1 MQSWVGPVVAI
12 AQAIMAICVV
22 GVAVA
27 VLLALREAKEKSA
40 GLAHELAEI
49 RRDLSP
55 ALKALNHLG
64 EAGAEVAEL
73 ARDEVREL
81 VDTSR
86 SLRRTVSRGTRQ
98 VEQRLADFDALA
110 EVVYDE
116 VEDTALSA
124 VATMQTLRDGSGM
137 IGQLR
142 RMLRPGRRRRR

>member
-1 MQSWVGPVVAI
+1 MQSWVGPVMAI
-12 AQAIMAICVV
+12 SLAIIAICVV

-27 VLLALREAKEKSA
+27 VLTALKEAKDKGA

-64 EAGAEVAEL
+64 ESGAEVAEL

-86 SLRRTVSRGTRQ
+86 SLRRSVSRGARR

-116 VEDTALSA
+116 VEDTALNA
-124 VATMQTLRDGSGM
+124 VAAIQTVRDGSGM
-137 IGQLR
+137 VGQLR